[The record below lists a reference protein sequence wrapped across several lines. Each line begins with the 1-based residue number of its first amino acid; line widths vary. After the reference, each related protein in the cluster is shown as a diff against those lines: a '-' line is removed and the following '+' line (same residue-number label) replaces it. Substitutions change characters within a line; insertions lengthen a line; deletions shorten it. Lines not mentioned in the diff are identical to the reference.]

1 MKTIEKTVINPNG
14 RIIVIG
20 DLHGC
25 VQEANELLEKCNY
38 TSKDKVVFL
47 GDLVDRGP
55 DNAGC
60 VDLAMKHECI
70 LGNHEERHIAYEDEL
85 KKRGTTNVRSPNH
98 VATRMQLKPIHY
110 DYFRSLPLYIR
121 LPEHNAVCV
130 HAGVFPNRKI
140 EEQDPYHLLHI
151 QSIKPYVTD
160 DRGTRRAN
168 TKSMW
173 PSKVPQHEEG
183 WKFWTNFYEGT
194 ERIIFGHSVLDK
206 PLITP
211 NAIGLDGGCCF
222 GLSLWA
228 LILPT
233 MQIIEVKSHDPATKR
248 NEKMKFVVN
257 HDVMTFS

>member
-1 MKTIEKTVINPNG
+1 MKTVGKTITNPNG

-25 VQEANELLEKCNY
+25 AKEAHELLDKCNV
-38 TSKDKVVFL
+38 TNQDKVIFL

-55 DNAGC
+55 DAAGC

-70 LGNHEERHIAYEDEL
+70 LGNHEERHIEYENQ
-85 KKRGTTNVRSPNH
+85 KRLIGKANVTSRSH
-98 VATRMQLKPIHY
+98 IETRMQLKPHHY

-140 EEQDPYHLLHI
+140 EEQEAYHLLHI

-160 DRGTRRAN
+160 ERGSRVVN
-168 TKSMW
+168 KKSMW
-173 PSKVPQHEEG
+173 PSRVPLHEEG
-183 WKFWTNFYEGT
+183 WKFWTNFYTGP

-206 PLITP
+206 PLITD
-211 NAIGLDGGCCF
+211 NAIGIDGGCCF

-228 LILPT
+228 ISLPE
-233 MQIIEVKSHDPATKR
+233 MKLIEVKGNSNAQQQRSVKYS
-248 NEKMKFVVN
+248 VN
-257 HDVMTFS
+257 DDVMTY